1 MPAQAFG
8 SIMDINRYKPNYSIN
23 QKHMTKLADYSTEE
37 LFELLYATRQ
47 MKAKFAAHE
56 NTALLQGVTIAL
68 LFGDVSIRTRSALE
82 IGIKQLGGDTI
93 DLPYSE
99 NDLRIGENIGDI
111 VNVLSRYGIGALIT
125 RGISQYDLERFEK
138 LSPITIINSSNE
150 DFVPMQTISDMYT
163 IWEKKKKLEGLKLAY
178 IGKGSNVEAS
188 LIMGAVKC
196 GMQVSVATPEMFP
209 LKSEHLERA
218 EQYGTIEVTDDPLYA
233 AKNAD
238 IVYTDSYHY
247 HLEID
252 PAEAEAMLPYKINN
266 RVMAQASGTALFM
279 HPLPARRGTEV
290 TADVIDGKQSIVY
303 DQAENKLH
311 AIKAIL
317 ALLIK

>member
-1 MPAQAFG
+1 
-8 SIMDINRYKPNYSIN
+8 MDINRYTPNYSIN
-23 QKHMTKLADYSTEE
+23 KKHMTKLADYSTEE

-56 NTALLQGVTIAL
+56 NTALLQGVTVAL
-68 LFGDVSIRTRSALE
+68 LFGDSSIRTRSALE
-82 IGIKQLGGDTI
+82 IGIKQLGADTI
-93 DLPYSE
+93 DLPYNA
-99 NDLRIGENIGDI
+99 NDLRVGENIGDI
-111 VNVLSRYGIGALIT
+111 VNVLSRYGICALIT
-125 RGISQYDLERFEK
+125 RGIAQRDLERFEK
-138 LSPITIINSSNE
+138 LSPITIINSSND
-150 DFVPMQTISDMYT
+150 DFVPMQTVSDMFT

-196 GMQVSVATPEMFP
+196 GMQVSIASPAMFP
-209 LKSEHLERA
+209 LKSEHLIRA
-218 EQYGTIEVTDDPLYA
+218 EQYGTIEVTDDPAYA

-238 IVYTDSYHY
+238 VVYTDSYHY
-247 HLEID
+247 HSEID
-252 PAEAEAMLPYKINN
+252 PVEAETMAPYKINN
-266 RVMAQASGTALFM
+266 RIMAQASGTALFM

-290 TADVIDGKQSIVY
+290 SPDVIDGKQSIVY

>member
-1 MPAQAFG
+1 
-8 SIMDINRYKPNYSIN
+8 MDINRYTPHYSIN
-23 QKHMTKLADYSTEE
+23 KKHMTKLADYSTEE

-56 NTALLQGVTIAL
+56 NTAILQGVTIAL
-68 LFGDVSIRTRSALE
+68 LFGDVSLRTRSALQ
-82 IGIKQLGGDTI
+82 IGIKQLGGDSI
-93 DLPYSE
+93 DLPYNES
-99 NDLRIGENIGDI
+99 DLRLGENIDDLF
-111 VNVLSRYGIGALIT
+111 NVLYRYDIGALVT
-125 RGISQYDLERFEK
+125 RGIPQKDLERFEK
-138 LSPITIINSSNE
+138 LVPITILNSGND
-150 DFVPMQTISDMYT
+150 DFVPLQAVSDLYT

-196 GMQVSVATPEMFP
+196 GMQVSIASPEAYP

-218 EQYGTIEVTDDPLYA
+218 EQYGTIEVTDDPMLA

-238 IVYTDSYHY
+238 IIYTHSYTY
-247 HLEID
+247 HQATD
-252 PAEAEAMLPYKINN
+252 PEEAQTMLPYKINN
-266 RVMAQASGTALFM
+266 RIMAQASGTALFM
-279 HPLPARRGTEV
+279 HPLPARRGVEV
-290 TADVIDGKQSIVY
+290 TADVIDGKQSVVY

-311 AIKAIL
+311 SIKAIM

>member
-1 MPAQAFG
+1 
-8 SIMDINRYKPNYSIN
+8 MDINRYTPHYSIN
-23 QKHMTKLADYSTEE
+23 KKHMTKLADYSTEE

-56 NTALLQGVTIAL
+56 NTTILQGVTVAL
-68 LFGDVSIRTRSALE
+68 LFGEISLRTRSALQ
-82 IGIKQLGGDTI
+82 IGIKQLGGDSV
-93 DLPYSE
+93 DLPYNE
-99 NDLRIGENIGDI
+99 NDLRFGENIDDL
-111 VNVLSRYGIGALIT
+111 VNVLYRYDIGALVT
-125 RGISQYDLERFEK
+125 RGIAQSDLERFEK
-138 LSPITIINSSNE
+138 LSPITIINSAND
-150 DFVPMQTISDMYT
+150 DFVPVQTISDMYT
-163 IWEKKKKLEGLKLAY
+163 IWEKKKRLEGLKLAY

-196 GMQVSVATPEMFP
+196 GMQVAIANPETYP
-209 LKSEHLERA
+209 LKPEHLERA
-218 EQYGTIEVTDDPLYA
+218 EQYGTIEVTDDPMLA

-238 IVYTDSYHY
+238 IIYTDSYNYHY
-247 HLEID
+247 ATD
-252 PAEAEAMLPYKINN
+252 PQEAETMLPYKINN
-266 RVMAQASGTALFM
+266 RIMAQASGTALFM

-311 AIKAIL
+311 AVKAIM

>member
-1 MPAQAFG
+1 
-8 SIMDINRYKPNYSIN
+8 MDINRYRPNYSVN
-23 QKHMTKLADYSTEE
+23 KKHMTKLADYSTEE
-37 LFELLYATRQ
+37 LFELLYAARQ

-56 NTALLQGVTIAL
+56 STALLQGVTVAL
-68 LFGDVSIRTRSALE
+68 LFGDISIRTRSALD
-82 IGIKQLGGDTI
+82 IGIKQLGGDVI
-93 DLPYSE
+93 DLPYNE
-99 NDLRIGENIGDI
+99 NDLRVGENIDDI

-125 RGISQYDLERFEK
+125 RGIAQYDLERFEK
-138 LSPITIINSSNE
+138 LSPITIINSANE
-150 DFVPMQTISDMYT
+150 DFVPMQAVSDMFT
-163 IWEKKKKLEGLKLAY
+163 IWEKKKRLEGLKLAY

-196 GMQVSVATPEMFP
+196 GMQVSIASPEMFP
-209 LKSEHLERA
+209 LKPEHLVRA
-218 EQYGTIEVTDDPLYA
+218 EQYGTIELTDDPMYA

-238 IVYTDSYHY
+238 IIYTDSYRY
-247 HLEID
+247 HTEIS
-252 PAEAEAMLPYKINN
+252 PEEAQAMLPYKINN
-266 RVMAQASGTALFM
+266 RIMAQASGTALFM

>member
-1 MPAQAFG
+1 
-8 SIMDINRYKPNYSIN
+8 
-23 QKHMTKLADYSTEE
+23 MTKLADYSTEE

-56 NTALLQGVTIAL
+56 NTGLLQGVTVAL
-68 LFGDVSIRTRSALE
+68 LFGDTSLRTRSALE
-82 IGIKQLGGDTI
+82 IGIKQLGGDSI

-125 RGISQYDLERFEK
+125 RGISQYDLEKFEK
-138 LSPITIINSSNE
+138 LSPITIINSTNE
-150 DFVPMQTISDMYT
+150 DFVPMQTVSDLFT

-196 GMQVSVATPEMFP
+196 GMQVSLATPEMFP
-209 LKSEHLERA
+209 LKAEHLERA
-218 EQYGTIEVTDDPLYA
+218 EQYGTIEVTDDPVYA

-247 HLEID
+247 HSEID

-266 RVMAQASGTALFM
+266 RIMAQASGTALFM
-279 HPLPARRGTEV
+279 HPLPARRGVEV

>member
-1 MPAQAFG
+1 
-8 SIMDINRYKPNYSIN
+8 MDINRYTPNYSIN
-23 QKHMTKLADYSTEE
+23 KKHMTKLADYSTEE

-56 NTALLQGVTIAL
+56 NTALLQGVTVAL
-68 LFGDVSIRTRSALE
+68 LFGDSSIRTRSALD

-93 DLPYSE
+93 DLPYNA
-99 NDLRIGENIGDI
+99 NDLRVGENIGDI
-111 VNVLSRYGIGALIT
+111 VNVLNRYGIGALIT
-125 RGISQYDLERFEK
+125 RGIAQRDLERFEK
-138 LSPITIINSSNE
+138 LSPITIINSSND
-150 DFVPMQTISDMYT
+150 DFVPMQTVSDMFT

-196 GMQVSVATPEMFP
+196 GMQVAIASPAMFP
-209 LKSEHLERA
+209 LKSEHLIRA
-218 EQYGTIEVTDDPLYA
+218 EQYGTIEVTDDPAYA

-238 IVYTDSYHY
+238 VVYTDSYHY
-247 HLEID
+247 HSEID
-252 PAEAEAMLPYKINN
+252 PEEAETMAPYKINN
-266 RVMAQASGTALFM
+266 RIMAQASGTALFM

-290 TADVIDGKQSIVY
+290 SPDVIDGKQSIVY